1 MLICLQA
8 KFNTAARTAEVIKQ
22 EQKLLM
28 EQMQIELEKNNNLQG
43 VQQQE
48 IAIETFTETKDI
60 RTKFVT
66 NGT

>member
-1 MLICLQA
+1 MFICLQA
-8 KFNTAARTAEVIKQ
+8 KFNTAARTAEVVKQ

-48 IAIETFTETKDI
+48 IAIETFTEA
-60 RTKFVT
+60 RTDKT
-66 NGT
+66 PQSKSR